1 MSFSWESLPL
11 LSISWNFE
19 RGFVDSWCVFLEN
32 LFLCYLISW
41 IFEPGF
47 IGSWCVFL
55 QLGLLTFV
63 KFDFVR
69 RWKSPGSSNAR
80 WLMLPRVRLPAVS
93 LGRWRRL
100 SMSSRSDFRYRM
112 HFFVFFRSITLW
124 FLFFGF
130 LIIDYSNAV
139 VLVYFEH
146 FCGASNGLQF
156 KSWIIFNIVL
166 CAAMHEGCSYRIQ
179 GCVRIS
185 QHLIRKLLFD
195 LL

>member
-41 IFEPGF
+41 IFERGF

-112 HFFVFFRSITLW
+112 HFFACSFDRLLCDFCFLVFWLLITRMRLFWCISNIFVARPMVYSLRVESFSTLCFVLQCMRAAVIGFR
-124 FLFFGF
+124 
-130 LIIDYSNAV
+130 D
-139 VLVYFEH
+139 VLE
-146 FCGASNGLQF
+146 
-156 KSWIIFNIVL
+156 
-166 CAAMHEGCSYRIQ
+166 
-179 GCVRIS
+179 
-185 QHLIRKLLFD
+185 
-195 LL
+195 